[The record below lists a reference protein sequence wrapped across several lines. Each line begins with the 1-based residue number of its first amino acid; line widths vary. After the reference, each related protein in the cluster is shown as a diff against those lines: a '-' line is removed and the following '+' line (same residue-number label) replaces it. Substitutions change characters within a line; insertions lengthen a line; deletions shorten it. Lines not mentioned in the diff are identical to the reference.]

1 VVDWGWLTSLSL
13 VQGWLRDVLAAA
25 VFVGL
30 GVLLLVRL
38 DRRWWIRNVPFAVV
52 AAFALLGVAETY
64 LDVAKPWPDALSL
77 DVLAWVWAGFL
88 SLTLLAVGWRRRRW
102 WVRALACAATVGVVL
117 GAADGVNADFGQFPT
132 LASALQ
138 LPPPNQVSATSVL
151 GEGGAAGPA
160 PSGPLAHRALSITWH
175 APRRLRN
182 HGVVF
187 EVPIPGVRSHFHAR
201 PAWIYLPP
209 AYLTA
214 DRPRLPVLELIG
226 GQPGTS
232 RAWLDGGRIEQRMD
246 AWAHAHHGL
255 APVVVMPD
263 ALGSTFANPLCL
275 NSRLGQSDTY
285 LAQDVPNWVTKH
297 LHVDPDH
304 AHWAVGGMSFGGTCA
319 LQLALAHPTLF
330 PTLFDAAGQDEP
342 TLGSRARTVAAAF
355 GGNEAAF
362 TAVDPLHEL
371 AVHRYPRTLGIFVV
385 GSRDAIYR
393 PEEAVVVAAA
403 RRSGMQVISQL
414 RPGGHLW
421 AVGSGA
427 LSADFSRIAARMG
440 ILP

>member
-1 VVDWGWLTSLSL
+1 VLDWGWLTSLSL
-13 VQGWLRDVLAAA
+13 VQGWLRGVLAAA

-30 GVLLLVRL
+30 AFLLVVRR
-38 DRRWWIRNVPFAVV
+38 DRRWWTRRVPLAVV
-52 AAFALLGVAETY
+52 AAFALLGLAEAY
-64 LDVAKPWPDALSL
+64 LDIAKPWPDSLSL
-77 DVLAWVWAGFL
+77 GVLAWIWAGFL
-88 SLTLLAVGWRRRRW
+88 ALTLLAVGWHRRHW
-102 WVRALACAATVGVVL
+102 WVRVLACVAATGVVL
-117 GAADGVNADFGQFPT
+117 GAADGVNADFGEFST
-132 LASALQ
+132 LAAALQ
-138 LPPPNQVSATSVL
+138 LPPPDQVSASSVL
-151 GEGGAAGPA
+151 GQGGAPGPA
-160 PSGPLAHRALSITWH
+160 TGGPLAHRALSITWH
-175 APRRLRN
+175 APKGLRS

-209 AYLTA
+209 AYLTPE
-214 DRPRLPVLELIG
+214 RPRLPVLELIG

-232 RAWLDGGRIEQRMD
+232 RAWLDGGRIEQRLD
-246 AWAHAHHGL
+246 AWAQAHGGL
-255 APVVVMPD
+255 APIAVMPD

-275 NSRLGQSDTY
+275 NSRLGQADTY
-285 LAQDVPNWVTKH
+285 LAQDVPNWVTTH
-297 LHVDPDH
+297 LHVDPNH
-304 AHWAVGGMSFGGTCA
+304 AHWVVGGMSFGGTCA

-342 TLGSRARTVAAAF
+342 TLGSRARTIAAAF
-355 GGNEAAF
+355 GGNAAAF

-371 AVHRYPRTLGIFVV
+371 AVHRYPRTAGIFVV
-385 GSRDAIYR
+385 GSGDRLYR

-403 RRSGMQVISQL
+403 RRSGMHVISQI

-427 LSADFSRIAARMG
+427 LSADLSWIAARMG